1 MHKHMEWGII
11 AVGAGLVVYLLYCH
25 IQEWRA
31 KRRFDRIRRVSREK
45 AQAKPP
51 PESEH

>member
-1 MHKHMEWGII
+1 M
-11 AVGAGLVVYLLYCH
+11 AVGAGFVVYMLYCYV
-25 IQEWRA
+25 QEWRA
-31 KRRFDRIRRVSREK
+31 KRRFERIRRESREK